1 MNKIVTGILAALL
14 LISQAWAAPTERQA
28 VAAATSGGGSTHQDI
43 TLGAT
48 AASNL
53 LVAFCF
59 GRATFT
65 GITDTGART
74 WTAYASITNYTN
86 TNGPSYYSVW
96 TAPTGAGGDTPTI
109 TCTASSS
116 NWVQG
121 AVVEVAAGN
130 FSTTPFSTFAT
141 ASQGTVSTTV
151 SIGPTGTSGANELA
165 ISFVG
170 DDGGSTWTAPAGW
183 ATAVQQTAL
192 SVAVSWLAVNSATA
206 TASWT
211 SSANDNSGGVI
222 VVVKNP
228 APVIINGV
236 VMSNGHPVQ
245 SGTAVLYQ

>member
-1 MNKIVTGILAALL
+1 MKKLLSGIIALL
-14 LISQAWAAPTERQA
+14 LASQVWAAPTERQA

-43 TLGAT
+43 TLAAT

-59 GRATFT
+59 GRASFT
-65 GITDTGART
+65 GIADTGART
-74 WTAYASITNYTN
+74 WTPYASITNYTN
-86 TNGPSYYSVW
+86 TNGPSFYSVW
-96 TAPTGAGGDTPTI
+96 TAPTGAGGDTPTV
-109 TCTASSS
+109 TCTAGSS

-130 FSTTPFSTFAT
+130 VSTTPFSTFAVE
-141 ASQGTVSTTV
+141 SQGTVSTAVT
-151 SIGPTGTSGANELA
+151 IGPTGTSGANELA

-183 ATAVQQTAL
+183 ATAVQQGSLT
-192 SVAVSWLAVNSATA
+192 VGVSWLSVNSQTVTA
-206 TASWT
+206 AWT
-211 SSANDNSGGVI
+211 LSVQENSGGVI

-228 APVIINGV
+228 APVVINGV
-236 VMSNGHPVQ
+236 LISNGHPVQ